1 MSSVQR
7 TVARWESLT
16 DRTSPGERYQFLL
29 AHLYARTPN
38 GTVALG
44 PGSDFAALLDALRHF
59 GTPFVRLQL
68 LLTPI
73 VGTCRRLLRANQ
85 TSPREHLLLLA
96 TNAYALSARLAF
108 ETRDDVT
115 AMSLYAEAA
124 EAAGGL
130 ADRSSLAAVRTSHTM
145 VVLHATGDLA
155 AAGRIAKAATIE
167 AHRGASYA
175 IRARAHAVHAEI
187 SARAGQPD
195 QAASALDRAWKTA
208 DQSALDDPRGFNVDH
223 LNGFEGLCALHLG
236 NTRHAHDRLE
246 RSAANLGHARDAVQR
261 GIVDTNLA
269 LARLRLGDPTACV
282 ELLHRA
288 VDVTAQTGG
297 RVPARRIQ
305 QVRRD
310 LRPWR
315 AEDFVAELDDHIH
328 DMLIGR

>member
-1 MSSVQR
+1 MLRRLREARGWSWSDLARALRDAAHRLAEPAQARQQVSSVQR

-187 SARAGQPD
+187 SARAG
-195 QAASALDRAWKTA
+195 
-208 DQSALDDPRGFNVDH
+208 
-223 LNGFEGLCALHLG
+223 
-236 NTRHAHDRLE
+236 HA
-246 RSAANLGHARDAVQR
+246 
-261 GIVDTNLA
+261 
-269 LARLRLGDPTACV
+269 
-282 ELLHRA
+282 
-288 VDVTAQTGG
+288 
-297 RVPARRIQ
+297 
-305 QVRRD
+305 
-310 LRPWR
+310 
-315 AEDFVAELDDHIH
+315 
-328 DMLIGR
+328 